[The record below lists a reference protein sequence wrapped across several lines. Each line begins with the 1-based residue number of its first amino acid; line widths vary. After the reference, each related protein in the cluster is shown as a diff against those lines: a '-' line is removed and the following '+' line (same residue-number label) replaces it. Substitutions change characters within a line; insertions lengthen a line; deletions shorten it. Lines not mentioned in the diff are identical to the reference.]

1 MNMDP
6 RTLVLL
12 EAPIAPTLLRLALPK
27 ALIMLAQAAAGLTA
41 TAKGRFR

>member
-6 RTLVLL
+6 RTRVLL

-27 ALIMLAQAAAGLTA
+27 VLIMLAQSG
-41 TAKGRFR
+41 GGPHGNG